1 MKSTYRDAEMQI
13 GMGPWDVDYRGLCL
27 RESRPGRQS
36 ASADG
41 YHERHA
47 PSVRLAGRQTL
58 TASRTSSLLM
68 LKGDEVSA
76 SRRARPSLRARR
88 LTCCRRSTV
97 TGIR

>member
-1 MKSTYRDAEMQI
+1 MSITAGCACEKVDRVANQQVPTGTMN
-13 GMGPWDVDYRGLCL
+13 GMRRQFVLPV
-27 RESRPGRQS
+27 GR
-36 ASADG
+36 
-41 YHERHA
+41 RW
-47 PSVRLAGRQTL
+47 
-58 TASRTSSLLM
+58 SRTSSLLM